1 MSAQASII
9 GRHSVNTAGIIWLLI
24 FAVAALTFFG
34 VAVVVSVKGVADL
47 RHLLRSGRKRG
58 GDAV

>member
-1 MSAQASII
+1 MSAQGSII
-9 GRHSVNTAGIIWLLI
+9 GGDTVNTPGIIWLLI

-34 VAVVVSVKGVADL
+34 VALVVSVKGVADL
-47 RHLLRSGRKRG
+47 RHLLRSARKHG

>member
-1 MSAQASII
+1 M
-9 GRHSVNTAGIIWLLI
+9 NTAGIVWLLI
-24 FAVAALTFFG
+24 FAVAALMFFG